1 MGLYR
6 TSHARTGDRHP
17 GASRAEIATEELSQ
31 WFSAHAA
38 TIFVCATSIDDLG
51 RAFHEHGAKADR
63 IVIGGGDGTISAA
76 LPALLRLGKPLAV
89 LPLGTANDFA
99 RTLGVPAEA
108 MEAAEIAIGGC
119 EHCIDVGRVN
129 GRPFIN
135 VASVGLAAKVTE
147 EQSRRVKAA
156 VARPQLPHQSLA
168 GGVGGRPFDLEVELD
183 GAPAWSGAVSRIEF
197 VPRWICSHQVHPAV
211 RSPGR

>member
-1 MGLYR
+1 MHVLVIVN
-6 TSHARTGDRHP
+6 P

-38 TIFVCATSIDDLG
+38 TIFVCATSIDDLEQ
-51 RAFHEHGAKADR
+51 AFHEHGAKADR

-147 EQSRRVKAA
+147 EQSRRLKRRWRVLSYLISLWRAA
-156 VARPQLPHQSLA
+156 WAARP
-168 GGVGGRPFDLEVELD
+168 FYLEVELD
-183 GAPAWSGAVSRIEF
+183 GAPAWSGAVSRIES